1 MRELEVRVCNP
12 TWSGTDDYVKIKFK
26 NGENEQCSTDWLD
39 KEGDDFQTG
48 SEQKWD
54 NAKYDFLSSCSK
66 IFRPTDGL
74 YVMIEVDTHLI
85 NCHSDDLQICRVW
98 AAFGDEDEI
107 GSSTWRWSAGY
118 QSGKW
123 NNKMYGCYL
132 TYVSNDQKVES
143 IYDKSEDTL
152 NTIGWLPMCKECAVA
167 ERKTNKYCCKG

>member
-85 NCHSDDLQICRVW
+85 NCHLDDLRICGVW

-107 GSSTWRWSAGY
+107 GSRT
-118 QSGKW
+118 
-123 NNKMYGCYL
+123 
-132 TYVSNDQKVES
+132 
-143 IYDKSEDTL
+143 DTL
-152 NTIGWLPMCKECAVA
+152 VNKLPD
-167 ERKTNKYCCKG
+167 